1 MEWLAILI
9 LVIGIPVILFP
20 AAYVWYLTG
29 GGILAAI
36 MEKRKTGRRA
46 EVHIVTK

>member
-29 GGILAAI
+29 GGIYAAI
-36 MEKRKTGRRA
+36 RDKRKAARGVEGHA
-46 EVHIVTK
+46 VSK